1 MQTPTNR
8 RATSADLEAIV
19 GLLADDVLGSTRENP
34 GPPVAKRM
42 NIDIEPGFTGVDAE
56 VDFRLSAWFGQLLA
70 LHAGL
75 APHHLF
81 RTGAKDGRTKLS
93 HGSGPGLH
101 GPARLILGWVATHPR
116 ISPILS
122 RSGPHAT
129 CQGCEVLVR
138 ERQSVV

>member
-1 MQTPTNR
+1 MVLAGCLDDREDGAAAGQLSPELFQPL
-8 RATSADLEAIV
+8 SAVRHAQ
-19 GLLADDVLGSTRENP
+19 
-34 GPPVAKRM
+34 PVAKRM

-101 GPARLILGWVATHPR
+101 GPARPILGWVRSEEHTSELQSLMR
-116 ISPILS
+116 ISYAVFCLKKK
-122 RSGPHAT
+122 
-129 CQGCEVLVR
+129 
-138 ERQSVV
+138 

>member
-1 MQTPTNR
+1 
-8 RATSADLEAIV
+8 
-19 GLLADDVLGSTRENP
+19 
-34 GPPVAKRM
+34 M

-101 GPARLILGWVATHPR
+101 GPARPILGWVATHPR

-122 RSGPHAT
+122 RFGPSAT
-129 CQGCEVLVR
+129 CKGCKALARSKIELRRSWVR
-138 ERQSVV
+138 GLLPARTQTLRDRDTWQ